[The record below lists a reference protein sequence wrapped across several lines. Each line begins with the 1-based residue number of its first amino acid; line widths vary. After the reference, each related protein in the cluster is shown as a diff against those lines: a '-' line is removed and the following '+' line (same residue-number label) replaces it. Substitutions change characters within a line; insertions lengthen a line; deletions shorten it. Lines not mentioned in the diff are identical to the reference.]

1 MNPQT
6 IDEIIADDDLGLLD
20 IEKKGIYRIYG
31 RINGKRGG
39 AFFGFT
45 ENNEPIFGGSN
56 LIHAPTWWNHSF
68 REVAE
73 ICDKI
78 VARFPNCEAMPDKCN

>member
-1 MNPQT
+1 MISTELQK
-6 IDEIIADDDLGLLD
+6 IIEEDHPLLD
-20 IEKKGIYRIYG
+20 IDKKGIYRIHG
-31 RINGKRGG
+31 RIKGERGG
-39 AFFGFT
+39 AFFGFCEDGT
-45 ENNEPIFGGSN
+45 PAFGGAN

-78 VARFPNCEAMPDKCN
+78 IARFPNCEAMPDKCN